1 LLGHST
7 TKPKEQNKRKR
18 KEKQMPTPADRLNE
32 VDPQPPR
39 HSEKSHHTPNTPER
53 HVQSNTF
60 KKERD
65 DNATVARTS
74 PRVSP
79 VREGGWRKGTPEALK
94 EGMAAPAGVTA
105 SVPNKTT
112 GISPDP

>member
-1 LLGHST
+1 
-7 TKPKEQNKRKR
+7 
-18 KEKQMPTPADRLNE
+18 MPTPADRLNE
-32 VDPQPPR
+32 DDPQPPR
-39 HSEKSHHTPNTPER
+39 HSEESHHTPDTLER
-53 HVQSNTF
+53 HIQSNTF

-65 DNATVARTS
+65 DNATIAWTS

-105 SVPNKTT
+105 SVPNKPT
-112 GISPDP
+112 GISADP